1 MYIVLKQTL
10 SVPWNEEKA
19 LANLWL
25 EERGNQKEER
35 NLKQVTVQENRWI
48 IVTAAASCEI
58 RLDKNLSK
66 VICPQLHLFIQC
78 YPKGRRCVVSAV
90 VIQ

>member
-19 LANLWL
+19 LTSLAG
-25 EERGNQKEER
+25 RKGDQKEER
-35 NLKQVTVQENRWI
+35 NLKQVTVQENRWM

-66 VICPQLHLFIQC
+66 AICPQLHLFIQC